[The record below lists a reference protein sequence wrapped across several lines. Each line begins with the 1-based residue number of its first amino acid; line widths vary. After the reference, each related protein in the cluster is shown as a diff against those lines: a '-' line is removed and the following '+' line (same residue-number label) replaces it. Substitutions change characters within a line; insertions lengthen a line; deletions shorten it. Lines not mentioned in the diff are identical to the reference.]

1 MKMIDVTNSHYD
13 LVTKQLECSDAS
25 IVKVYTLGPTTV
37 FYSSAPTH
45 KNIIVIN
52 KNRPVRAKEIDFAIA
67 KLFQQNNRDNVEIL
81 EAHNFVEL
89 ELRL

>member
-1 MKMIDVTNSHYD
+1 MKMSLCGFFLEIPLYFWLEKAYNRLKGGSRMKMIDVTNSHYD
-13 LVTKQLECSDAS
+13 LVTKQL
-25 IVKVYTLGPTTV
+25 
-37 FYSSAPTH
+37 
-45 KNIIVIN
+45 
-52 KNRPVRAKEIDFAIA
+52 AKEIDFAIA

>member
-1 MKMIDVTNSHYD
+1 M
-13 LVTKQLECSDAS
+13 
-25 IVKVYTLGPTTV
+25 
-37 FYSSAPTH
+37 
-45 KNIIVIN
+45 
-52 KNRPVRAKEIDFAIA
+52 RAKEIDFAIA